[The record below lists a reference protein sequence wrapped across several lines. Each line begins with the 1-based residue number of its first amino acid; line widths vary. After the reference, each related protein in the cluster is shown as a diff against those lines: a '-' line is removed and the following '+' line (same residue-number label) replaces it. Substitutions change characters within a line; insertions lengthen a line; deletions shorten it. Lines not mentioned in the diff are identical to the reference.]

1 MKPRII
7 SRKRLEE
14 LGKIS
19 GIPPMP
25 RNHPV
30 HLEGPSIIFSS
41 GRQKQ
46 RLQSG
51 TRDVDRREITPLD
64 APTPADTDTSIL
76 NTPVFIKHDEVIPGV
91 RVPKYLPRD
100 SKFIAMVEWPLRPG
114 DSRVEAYF
122 IGSNSGKKHWFLMRC
137 TVDDLSPYETKY
149 LSRRTIAM
157 VKKGGLK
164 SQEAAVLLLKCAWQ
178 YEKETWGTPPFFM
191 VSNCGLLDLT
201 TVNEIADIVWPEED
215 GGVL

>member
-1 MKPRII
+1 MNQNIT
-7 SRKRLEE
+7 SRKEAERL
-14 LGKIS
+14 GAKY
-19 GIPPMP
+19 GAKPMP
-25 RNHPV
+25 RDHPV
-30 HLEGPSIIFSS
+30 HSEGPSIIFSS
-41 GRQKQ
+41 RTPKQQQQK
-46 RLQSG
+46 G

-100 SKFIAMVEWPLRPG
+100 SVFIAMVEWPLRLG

-122 IGSNSGKKHWFLMRC
+122 IGTNSGKKHWFLMRC

-191 VSNCGLLDLT
+191 VSDCGLLDLT
-201 TVNEIADIVWPEED
+201 TVHEIADIVWPEDD